1 MLIVDLRCYLDED
14 GGLPDMPMPAVDLAF
29 HLGAVAAWVS
39 RSPSKVLEL
48 TNVRCRMQPKRRRCR
63 GEILARLV
71 PNTGTIEWTCPLCTD
86 CGTITGWE
94 GCPWDRSV
102 SS

>member
-1 MLIVDLRCYLDED
+1 MLIADLRHYLDED
-14 GGLPDMPMPAVDLAF
+14 GSLPELPTPALDLAF
-29 HLGAVAAWVS
+29 HLGAIVAWVS
-39 RSPSKVLEL
+39 RSPSEALEL
-48 TNVRCRMQPKRRRCR
+48 TNVRCRMRPKRRRCW

-71 PNTGTIEWTCPLCTD
+71 PNTGTIEWTCQFCGD

-94 GCPWDRSV
+94 GCLWDRSV